1 MAHPQADTPIL
12 PEPIGKRIARLRNA
26 RGWTQQS
33 LAYRLAASRVAIS
46 HIEMDLT
53 VPSERTITLLAGLF
67 KMTPYALVEGT
78 TYPQARSERLP
89 TLTCCYTALETG
101 QACLENDLAW
111 LDRLHGLPGWRG
123 WATEVWN
130 KWTAWLDDQALQAS
144 DEIEQQAVTRLR
156 EKLNRRLK
164 SSGS

>member
-1 MAHPQADTPIL
+1 MAKTTPSPVL
-12 PEPIGKRIARLRNA
+12 PESIGRRIAHLRSE

-67 KMTPYALVEGT
+67 KVTPHTLVEGT

-89 TLTCCYTALETG
+89 AVTCCYTRLEAG

-111 LDRLHGLPGWRG
+111 LDRLRG
-123 WATEVWN
+123 QLEWNQWAAGVQK

-144 DEIEQQAVTRLR
+144 DEIELQAIQHLR
-156 EKLNRRLK
+156 ETLHVGVKPCD
-164 SSGS
+164 